1 VPGWVLFTS
10 LLGDEFGSEQLT
22 ICRPPMAC
30 NLTLETETVVNPV
43 DGTSL
48 QVNAH
53 AIQLLQ
59 IGDPVLFEPFT
70 KSLFVRMSA
79 RGHLDVVTVSE
90 EIC

>member
-1 VPGWVLFTS
+1 
-10 LLGDEFGSEQLT
+10 
-22 ICRPPMAC
+22 MAC

-43 DGTSL
+43 DGTSM